1 MKDEVD
7 VIIVGAGMIGV
18 CTAYYLAEPGY
29 QVTILEKDE
38 VACGSSFGNAGLLVP
53 SHSVPLA
60 APGVLWQG
68 VKWMFDQRSPF
79 YIKPKLDLE
88 LLSWLWRFGRA
99 ASPHRMLAGLKAID
113 ALGAASR
120 DLFDDMIGAEQLNCD
135 YQRKG
140 WLLIYRDERQLAGAV
155 EEMELLNQYGAQ
167 AKLLN
172 RAESLRLA
180 PGIQEGVIGGVYY
193 PRECHLNPALFV
205 RQLAANLERRG
216 VIVHPH
222 TEVLALSDINQPLI
236 KVTTNNGT
244 YKAKKLVITAGA
256 WTAGMSKKIVPRLPV
271 QPAKGYSLS
280 LPPRPEI
287 TEVPLYLSE
296 AKVAVTPL
304 SNELRLAGTLE
315 LAGMDFSI
323 NQPRVEAILF
333 AAEKYLGVNDK
344 LQDLTPWCGLRPCS
358 PDGLPFIGPV
368 PGYKDL
374 YLSTGH
380 CMMGITLGPGTG
392 KLLAQ
397 LVSGKK
403 PFIDPTP
410 YALERY
416 YL

>member
-1 MKDEVD
+1 
-7 VIIVGAGMIGV
+7 
-18 CTAYYLAEPGY
+18 
-29 QVTILEKDE
+29 
-38 VACGSSFGNAGLLVP
+38 
-53 SHSVPLA
+53 
-60 APGVLWQG
+60 
-68 VKWMFDQRSPF
+68 
-79 YIKPKLDLE
+79 
-88 LLSWLWRFGRA
+88 
-99 ASPHRMLAGLKAID
+99 
-113 ALGAASR
+113 
-120 DLFDDMIGAEQLNCD
+120 
-135 YQRKG
+135 
-140 WLLIYRDERQLAGAV
+140 
-155 EEMELLNQYGAQ
+155 
-167 AKLLN
+167 
-172 RAESLRLA
+172 
-180 PGIQEGVIGGVYY
+180 
-193 PRECHLNPALFV
+193 
-205 RQLAANLERRG
+205 
-216 VIVHPH
+216 
-222 TEVLALSDINQPLI
+222 
-236 KVTTNNGT
+236 
-244 YKAKKLVITAGA
+244 
-256 WTAGMSKKIVPRLPV
+256 MSKKIVPRLPV